1 MSITLIDENHY
12 AEQMADVV
20 LPALGA
26 CRREGYIA
34 PSDAPSLPA
43 LPTPGRLH
51 YVAYDSAR
59 FVASSRSAGTAEFKG
74 AIVIHH
80 GFTESAAKY
89 CELAWYFLLSGY
101 SVAIIEARGHGG
113 SARDVDDE
121 SLVWID
127 DWHRYVAD
135 LARFA
140 RTVGR
145 DMAGDQPLFLYAH
158 SMGGGIGAATLEAYP
173 DLFDRA
179 VLSSPMIEARTGMP
193 YWLGRAVAEL
203 GDLAGLGRH
212 IVPTHRRFDPAVGLD
227 DYDGASRARVAWY
240 HARRVEDPSRHT
252 NAATFR
258 WLREALRLSRAV
270 LDPAAAARVET
281 PTLVFQAATDVFVMP
296 AAQRRWVEEVRAGG
310 GDARLVRMPGT
321 RHEYFMEP
329 NRILG
334 PYLDQVIGFLDQGTS
349 VNAGGDGA
357 Q

>member
-43 LPTPGRLH
+43 LSTPGRLH

-80 GFTESAAKY
+80 GFTESAVKY
-89 CELAWYFLLSGY
+89 SELAWYFLLSGY
-101 SVAIIEARGHGG
+101 SVAIIEARGHGH
-113 SARDVDDE
+113 SARDVSDE

-135 LARFA
+135 LALFA
-140 RTVGR
+140 KTVGR
-145 DMAGDQPLFLYAH
+145 DLAGDQPLFLFAH

-193 YWLGRAVAEL
+193 LWLGRAVAEL
-203 GDLAGLGRH
+203 GNLVGLGRH
-212 IVPTHRRFDPAVGLD
+212 IVPTHSRFDPSLGANG
-227 DYDGASRARVAWY
+227 YDGASEARVAWY
-240 HARRVEDPSRHT
+240 HARRVEDAAYHT
-252 NAATFR
+252 NAATFG

-270 LDPAAAARVET
+270 LAPSAAAKVET

-296 AAQRRWVEEVRAGG
+296 AAQKRWVEEVCAGG
-310 GDARLVRMPGT
+310 GDAQLVRMPGT

-334 PYLDQVIGFLDQGTS
+334 PYLDQVVGFFDAGTS
-349 VNAGGDGA
+349 VNAA
-357 Q
+357 VA